1 MAARPED
8 IGLDN
13 MPQSVRDLR
22 DLGHELSGETSRI
35 NRFLPEGGSGF
46 SVESEEKK
54 SEKRYQSLLEMLL
67 MEDPQYAALYNR
79 VADKLDRAQRAV
91 DKALADIKQRLET
104 SGIALQRMRD
114 SAPELA
120 DGTKVFRSRK
130 DGHVYTEDGQRLDDE
145 QARGIEFP
153 PDAADLEDY
162 RAQKDAQDTDLR
174 QREEIER
181 YQRDVLDPMKERMR
195 DPNNVFTKDELE
207 EMDRNVDASLP
218 AMLQEDY
225 QNSGPSISESGNN
238 AATSAAHNMVE
249 ATNLD
254 VPEMGRA
261 FKAASVD
268 IRVPGSPPALNPVQE
283 TTRTPC

>member
-35 NRFLPEGGSGF
+35 NRFLPEGSSGYGAQ
-46 SVESEEKK
+46 SEEKK

-67 MEDPQYAALYNR
+67 TEDPQYAALYSR
-79 VADKLDRAQRAV
+79 VAEKLDRAQSAV
-91 DKALADIKQRLET
+91 DKVMADIKQRLET
-104 SGIALQRMRD
+104 SEIALQRMRD

-153 PDAADLEDY
+153 PDAASLEDY
-162 RAQKDAQDTDLR
+162 RAQKDAQDTALR

-195 DPNNVFTKDELE
+195 DPDHVYTKDELE
-207 EMDRNVDASLP
+207 EIDRNVDASLP
-218 AMLQEDY
+218 DMLREDY
-225 QNSGPSISESGNN
+225 RSADPSVSAVEGNTT
-238 AATSAAHNMVE
+238 TSAAHNMVE